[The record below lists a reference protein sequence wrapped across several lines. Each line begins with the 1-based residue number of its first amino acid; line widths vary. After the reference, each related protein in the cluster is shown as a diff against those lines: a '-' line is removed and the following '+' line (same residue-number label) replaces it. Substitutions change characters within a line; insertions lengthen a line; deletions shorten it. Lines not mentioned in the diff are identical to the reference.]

1 MADNYLEKKM
11 EEHKALPDRKSF
23 KAAKKSRAEGS
34 LPLDSLLLRNRSCR
48 GYDSNYIVSKEELLK
63 IVEVNTKIASA
74 RNQQVLRFRLVYG
87 TEAKEVTKA
96 IKLGGALPEL
106 NLPLPGTEPNAY
118 IIICTQEPKGKW
130 VDIDLG
136 ISAQS
141 MLLKAVDLGLNGI
154 CIAAFN
160 KEKICALVNGGKQ
173 AECSAQTG
181 HASGQAECSAQ
192 AEHASEQQECSV
204 QAEHAS
210 EQAEC
215 SAPAECI
222 RQMEPLLILAIGKSI
237 ERFQLL
243 PIGEDDEHNYFRKNG
258 VHFVPKVRIED
269 LLIWTNQK

>member
-23 KAAKKSRAEGS
+23 KAAKKSRAEGA

-118 IIICTQEPKGKW
+118 IIICTEEPKGKW

-160 KEKICALVNGGKQ
+160 KEKICALVNGGRQ
-173 AECSAQTG
+173 A
-181 HASGQAECSAQ
+181 
-192 AEHASEQQECSV
+192 
-204 QAEHAS
+204 
-210 EQAEC
+210 
-215 SAPAECI
+215 
-222 RQMEPLLILAIGKSI
+222 EPLLILAIGKSI

-243 PIGEDDEHNYFRKNG
+243 PIGQEDEHNYFRKNG

>member
-23 KAAKKSRAEGS
+23 KAAKKSRAEGA

-118 IIICTQEPKGKW
+118 IIICTEEPKGKW

-160 KEKICALVNGGKQ
+160 KEKISALVNGG
-173 AECSAQTG
+173 
-181 HASGQAECSAQ
+181 
-192 AEHASEQQECSV
+192 
-204 QAEHAS
+204 
-210 EQAEC
+210 
-215 SAPAECI
+215 

-243 PIGEDDEHNYFRKNG
+243 PIGQDDEHNYFRKNG

>member
-23 KAAKKSRAEGS
+23 KATKKSRAEGS
-34 LPLDSLLLRNRSCR
+34 LPLDSLLIRNRSCR

-118 IIICTQEPKGKW
+118 IIICTEEPKGKW

-160 KEKICALVNGGKQ
+160 KEKICALVNG
-173 AECSAQTG
+173 S
-181 HASGQAECSAQ
+181 
-192 AEHASEQQECSV
+192 
-204 QAEHAS
+204 
-210 EQAEC
+210 
-215 SAPAECI
+215 

-243 PIGEDDEHNYFRKNG
+243 PIGQDDEHNYFRKNG

>member
-23 KAAKKSRAEGS
+23 KAAKKSRAEGA

-96 IKLGGALPEL
+96 IKLGGALSDL

-118 IIICTQEPKGKW
+118 IIICTEEPKGKW

-160 KEKICALVNGGKQ
+160 KEKISALVNG
-173 AECSAQTG
+173 S
-181 HASGQAECSAQ
+181 
-192 AEHASEQQECSV
+192 
-204 QAEHAS
+204 
-210 EQAEC
+210 
-215 SAPAECI
+215 
-222 RQMEPLLILAIGKSI
+222 RQMEPLLILGIGKSI

-243 PIGEDDEHNYFRKNG
+243 PIGQDDEHNYFRKNG

>member
-23 KAAKKSRAEGS
+23 KAAKKSRKEGS

-118 IIICTQEPKGKW
+118 IIICTEEPKGKW

-160 KEKICALVNGGKQ
+160 KEKICALVNGG
-173 AECSAQTG
+173 G
-181 HASGQAECSAQ
+181 
-192 AEHASEQQECSV
+192 
-204 QAEHAS
+204 
-210 EQAEC
+210 
-215 SAPAECI
+215 
-222 RQMEPLLILAIGKSI
+222 QMEPLLILAIGKSI

>member
-23 KAAKKSRAEGS
+23 KATKKSRAEGA

-160 KEKICALVNGGKQ
+160 KEKISALVNGG
-173 AECSAQTG
+173 
-181 HASGQAECSAQ
+181 
-192 AEHASEQQECSV
+192 
-204 QAEHAS
+204 
-210 EQAEC
+210 
-215 SAPAECI
+215 

-243 PIGEDDEHNYFRKNG
+243 PIGQEDEHNYFRKNG

>member
-96 IKLGGALPEL
+96 IKLGRALPEL

-118 IIICTQEPKGKW
+118 IIICTEEPKGKW

-160 KEKICALVNGGKQ
+160 KEKICALVNG
-173 AECSAQTG
+173 
-181 HASGQAECSAQ
+181 SG
-192 AEHASEQQECSV
+192 
-204 QAEHAS
+204 
-210 EQAEC
+210 
-215 SAPAECI
+215 
-222 RQMEPLLILAIGKSI
+222 QMEPLLILAIGKSI

>member
-23 KAAKKSRAEGS
+23 KATKKSRAEGS

-74 RNQQVLRFRLVYG
+74 RNQQVLRFRLIYG

-160 KEKICALVNGGKQ
+160 KEKICALVNGGR
-173 AECSAQTG
+173 E
-181 HASGQAECSAQ
+181 
-192 AEHASEQQECSV
+192 
-204 QAEHAS
+204 
-210 EQAEC
+210 
-215 SAPAECI
+215 
-222 RQMEPLLILAIGKSI
+222 MEPLLILAIGKSI

>member
-11 EEHKALPDRKSF
+11 EEHRALPDRKSF
-23 KAAKKSRAEGS
+23 KAAKKSRAEGG
-34 LPLDSLLLRNRSCR
+34 LPLDSLLIRNRSCR

-160 KEKICALVNGGKQ
+160 KEKICALVNGGR
-173 AECSAQTG
+173 E
-181 HASGQAECSAQ
+181 
-192 AEHASEQQECSV
+192 
-204 QAEHAS
+204 
-210 EQAEC
+210 
-215 SAPAECI
+215 
-222 RQMEPLLILAIGKSI
+222 MEPLLILAIGKSI

-243 PIGEDDEHNYFRKNG
+243 PIGQEDEHNYFRKNG

>member
-23 KAAKKSRAEGS
+23 KAAKKSRAEGA

-74 RNQQVLRFRLVYG
+74 RNQQVLRFRLIYG

-160 KEKICALVNGGKQ
+160 KEKICALVNGGR
-173 AECSAQTG
+173 
-181 HASGQAECSAQ
+181 
-192 AEHASEQQECSV
+192 
-204 QAEHAS
+204 
-210 EQAEC
+210 QAEC
-215 SAPAECI
+215 SAPVECS

-243 PIGEDDEHNYFRKNG
+243 PIGQEDEHNYFRKNG

>member
-11 EEHKALPDRKSF
+11 EEHRTLPDRKSF

-160 KEKICALVNGGKQ
+160 KEKICALVNGGR
-173 AECSAQTG
+173 E
-181 HASGQAECSAQ
+181 
-192 AEHASEQQECSV
+192 
-204 QAEHAS
+204 
-210 EQAEC
+210 
-215 SAPAECI
+215 
-222 RQMEPLLILAIGKSI
+222 MEPLLILAIGKSI

>member
-1 MADNYLEKKM
+1 MTGGRKSRKRQSGKRRAMADNYLEKKM

-118 IIICTQEPKGKW
+118 IIICTEDPKGKW

-160 KEKICALVNGGKQ
+160 KEKICALVNGSKQ
-173 AECSAQTG
+173 A
-181 HASGQAECSAQ
+181 
-192 AEHASEQQECSV
+192 
-204 QAEHAS
+204 
-210 EQAEC
+210 
-215 SAPAECI
+215 
-222 RQMEPLLILAIGKSI
+222 EPLLILAIGKSI

-243 PIGEDDEHNYFRKNG
+243 PIGQEDEHNYFRKNG

>member
-23 KAAKKSRAEGS
+23 KAAKKSRAEGV

-118 IIICTQEPKGKW
+118 IIICTEEPKGKW

-160 KEKICALVNGGKQ
+160 KEKICALVNGG
-173 AECSAQTG
+173 
-181 HASGQAECSAQ
+181 
-192 AEHASEQQECSV
+192 
-204 QAEHAS
+204 
-210 EQAEC
+210 
-215 SAPAECI
+215 

-243 PIGEDDEHNYFRKNG
+243 PIGEEDEHNYFRKNG

>member
-23 KAAKKSRAEGS
+23 KATKKSRAEGA

-118 IIICTQEPKGKW
+118 IIICTEEPKGKW
-130 VDIDLG
+130 VDIDMG

-160 KEKICALVNGGKQ
+160 KEKICALVNG
-173 AECSAQTG
+173 
-181 HASGQAECSAQ
+181 SG
-192 AEHASEQQECSV
+192 
-204 QAEHAS
+204 
-210 EQAEC
+210 
-215 SAPAECI
+215 
-222 RQMEPLLILAIGKSI
+222 QMEPLLILAIGKSI

-243 PIGEDDEHNYFRKNG
+243 PIGENDEHNYFRKNG

>member
-23 KAAKKSRAEGS
+23 KAAKKSRAEGA

-160 KEKICALVNGGKQ
+160 KEKICALVNGG
-173 AECSAQTG
+173 
-181 HASGQAECSAQ
+181 
-192 AEHASEQQECSV
+192 
-204 QAEHAS
+204 
-210 EQAEC
+210 
-215 SAPAECI
+215 
-222 RQMEPLLILAIGKSI
+222 RQMEPLLTLAIGKSI

-243 PIGEDDEHNYFRKNG
+243 PIGQDDEHNYFRKNG

>member
-11 EEHKALPDRKSF
+11 EEHRALPDRKSF

-160 KEKICALVNGGKQ
+160 KEKICALVNG
-173 AECSAQTG
+173 S
-181 HASGQAECSAQ
+181 
-192 AEHASEQQECSV
+192 
-204 QAEHAS
+204 
-210 EQAEC
+210 
-215 SAPAECI
+215 

-243 PIGEDDEHNYFRKNG
+243 PIGENDEHNYFRKNG

>member
-23 KAAKKSRAEGS
+23 KAAKKSRAEGA
-34 LPLDSLLLRNRSCR
+34 LPLDSLLIRNRSCR

-118 IIICTQEPKGKW
+118 IIICTEEPKGKW

-160 KEKICALVNGGKQ
+160 KEKICALVNG
-173 AECSAQTG
+173 S
-181 HASGQAECSAQ
+181 
-192 AEHASEQQECSV
+192 
-204 QAEHAS
+204 
-210 EQAEC
+210 
-215 SAPAECI
+215 

>member
-11 EEHKALPDRKSF
+11 EEHRALPDRKSF
-23 KAAKKSRAEGS
+23 KAGKKSRAEGA

-118 IIICTQEPKGKW
+118 IIICTEEPRGKW

-160 KEKICALVNGGKQ
+160 KEKICALVNGG
-173 AECSAQTG
+173 
-181 HASGQAECSAQ
+181 
-192 AEHASEQQECSV
+192 
-204 QAEHAS
+204 
-210 EQAEC
+210 
-215 SAPAECI
+215 

-243 PIGEDDEHNYFRKNG
+243 PIGQEDEHNYFRKNG

>member
-23 KAAKKSRAEGS
+23 KATKKSRAEGA

-160 KEKICALVNGGKQ
+160 KEKICALVNG
-173 AECSAQTG
+173 SR
-181 HASGQAECSAQ
+181 QAECSAQ
-192 AEHASEQQECSV
+192 AEHASGQPECSA

-210 EQAEC
+210 EQPECSTSAEC
-215 SAPAECI
+215 G

>member
-23 KAAKKSRAEGS
+23 KATKKSRAEGA

-74 RNQQVLRFRLVYG
+74 RNQQVLRFRLIYG

-160 KEKICALVNGGKQ
+160 KEKICALVNGG
-173 AECSAQTG
+173 
-181 HASGQAECSAQ
+181 
-192 AEHASEQQECSV
+192 
-204 QAEHAS
+204 
-210 EQAEC
+210 
-215 SAPAECI
+215 

-243 PIGEDDEHNYFRKNG
+243 PIGQEDEHNYFRKNG

>member
-23 KAAKKSRAEGS
+23 KAAKKSRAEGA

-118 IIICTQEPKGKW
+118 IIICTEEPKGKW

-160 KEKICALVNGGKQ
+160 KEKICALVNG
-173 AECSAQTG
+173 
-181 HASGQAECSAQ
+181 SG
-192 AEHASEQQECSV
+192 
-204 QAEHAS
+204 
-210 EQAEC
+210 
-215 SAPAECI
+215 
-222 RQMEPLLILAIGKSI
+222 QMEPLLILAIGKSI

-243 PIGEDDEHNYFRKNG
+243 PIGENDEHNYFRKNG

>member
-23 KAAKKSRAEGS
+23 KATKKSRAEGA

-160 KEKICALVNGGKQ
+160 KEKISALVN
-173 AECSAQTG
+173 
-181 HASGQAECSAQ
+181 SGRQAECSAQ
-192 AEHASEQQECSV
+192 AEHASEQ
-204 QAEHAS
+204 
-210 EQAEC
+210 AEC
-215 SAPAECI
+215 S
-222 RQMEPLLILAIGKSI
+222 RQMEPLLLLAIGKSI

-243 PIGEDDEHNYFRKNG
+243 PIGEYDEHNYFRKNG

-269 LLIWTNQK
+269 LLICTNQK

>member
-160 KEKICALVNGGKQ
+160 KEKISALVNGG
-173 AECSAQTG
+173 
-181 HASGQAECSAQ
+181 
-192 AEHASEQQECSV
+192 
-204 QAEHAS
+204 
-210 EQAEC
+210 
-215 SAPAECI
+215 

>member
-11 EEHKALPDRKSF
+11 EEHKALPDRKSI
-23 KAAKKSRAEGS
+23 KAAKKSRAEGA

-87 TEAKEVTKA
+87 SEAKEVTKA

-118 IIICTQEPKGKW
+118 IIICTEEPKGKW

-160 KEKICALVNGGKQ
+160 KEKICALVNGSR
-173 AECSAQTG
+173 E
-181 HASGQAECSAQ
+181 
-192 AEHASEQQECSV
+192 
-204 QAEHAS
+204 
-210 EQAEC
+210 
-215 SAPAECI
+215 
-222 RQMEPLLILAIGKSI
+222 MEPLLILAIGKSI

-243 PIGEDDEHNYFRKNG
+243 PIGQEDEHNYFRKNG

>member
-23 KAAKKSRAEGS
+23 KAAKKSRAEGA

-160 KEKICALVNGGKQ
+160 KEKICALVNGD
-173 AECSAQTG
+173 
-181 HASGQAECSAQ
+181 
-192 AEHASEQQECSV
+192 
-204 QAEHAS
+204 
-210 EQAEC
+210 
-215 SAPAECI
+215 

-243 PIGEDDEHNYFRKNG
+243 PIGQEDEHNYFRKNG

>member
-96 IKLGGALPEL
+96 IKLGGALPKL

-160 KEKICALVNGGKQ
+160 KEKICALVNGG
-173 AECSAQTG
+173 
-181 HASGQAECSAQ
+181 
-192 AEHASEQQECSV
+192 
-204 QAEHAS
+204 
-210 EQAEC
+210 
-215 SAPAECI
+215 

-243 PIGEDDEHNYFRKNG
+243 PIGQDDEHNYFRKNG

>member
-1 MADNYLEKKM
+1 M

-23 KAAKKSRAEGS
+23 KAAKKSRAEGA

-118 IIICTQEPKGKW
+118 IIICTEEPKGKW

-160 KEKICALVNGGKQ
+160 KEKISALVNGG
-173 AECSAQTG
+173 
-181 HASGQAECSAQ
+181 
-192 AEHASEQQECSV
+192 
-204 QAEHAS
+204 
-210 EQAEC
+210 
-215 SAPAECI
+215 

-237 ERFQLL
+237 EMFQLL
-243 PIGEDDEHNYFRKNG
+243 PIGQEDEHNYFRKNG

>member
-1 MADNYLEKKM
+1 M

-23 KAAKKSRAEGS
+23 KATKKSRSEGS

-160 KEKICALVNGGKQ
+160 KEKICALVNGGR
-173 AECSAQTG
+173 
-181 HASGQAECSAQ
+181 QAECSAQ
-192 AEHASEQQECSV
+192 AEHANGQVECSA

-210 EQAEC
+210 RQADC
-215 SAPAECI
+215 STPAECG

-243 PIGEDDEHNYFRKNG
+243 PIGQEDEHNYFRKNG

>member
-23 KAAKKSRAEGS
+23 KATKKNRAEGA

-118 IIICTQEPKGKW
+118 IIICTEEPKGKW

-160 KEKICALVNGGKQ
+160 KEKISALVNGG
-173 AECSAQTG
+173 
-181 HASGQAECSAQ
+181 
-192 AEHASEQQECSV
+192 
-204 QAEHAS
+204 
-210 EQAEC
+210 
-215 SAPAECI
+215 

-243 PIGEDDEHNYFRKNG
+243 PIGQEDEHNYFRKNG

>member
-23 KAAKKSRAEGS
+23 KAAKKSRAEGA
-34 LPLDSLLLRNRSCR
+34 LPLDSLLIRNRSCR

-160 KEKICALVNGGKQ
+160 KEKISALVN
-173 AECSAQTG
+173 
-181 HASGQAECSAQ
+181 SG
-192 AEHASEQQECSV
+192 
-204 QAEHAS
+204 
-210 EQAEC
+210 
-215 SAPAECI
+215 

-243 PIGEDDEHNYFRKNG
+243 PIGQEDEHNYFRKNG

>member
-106 NLPLPGTEPNAY
+106 NLPVPGTEPNAY

-160 KEKICALVNGGKQ
+160 KEKICALVNGG
-173 AECSAQTG
+173 
-181 HASGQAECSAQ
+181 
-192 AEHASEQQECSV
+192 
-204 QAEHAS
+204 
-210 EQAEC
+210 
-215 SAPAECI
+215 

-243 PIGEDDEHNYFRKNG
+243 PIGQEDEHNYFRKNG

>member
-118 IIICTQEPKGKW
+118 IIICTEEPKGKW

-160 KEKICALVNGGKQ
+160 KEKICALVNGG
-173 AECSAQTG
+173 
-181 HASGQAECSAQ
+181 
-192 AEHASEQQECSV
+192 
-204 QAEHAS
+204 
-210 EQAEC
+210 
-215 SAPAECI
+215 

-243 PIGEDDEHNYFRKNG
+243 PIGQEDEHNYFRKNG

>member
-23 KAAKKSRAEGS
+23 KAAKKSRAEGA

-74 RNQQVLRFRLVYG
+74 RNQQVLRFRLIYG

-118 IIICTQEPKGKW
+118 IIICTEEPKGKW

-160 KEKICALVNGGKQ
+160 KEKISALVNGG
-173 AECSAQTG
+173 
-181 HASGQAECSAQ
+181 
-192 AEHASEQQECSV
+192 
-204 QAEHAS
+204 
-210 EQAEC
+210 
-215 SAPAECI
+215 

>member
-74 RNQQVLRFRLVYG
+74 RNQQVLRFGLVYG
-87 TEAKEVTKA
+87 PEAKEVTKA

-118 IIICTQEPKGKW
+118 IIICTEEPKGKW

-160 KEKICALVNGGKQ
+160 KEKICALVNG
-173 AECSAQTG
+173 
-181 HASGQAECSAQ
+181 SG
-192 AEHASEQQECSV
+192 
-204 QAEHAS
+204 
-210 EQAEC
+210 
-215 SAPAECI
+215 
-222 RQMEPLLILAIGKSI
+222 QMEPLLILAIGKSI

-243 PIGEDDEHNYFRKNG
+243 PIGQADEHNYFRKNG

>member
-23 KAAKKSRAEGS
+23 KATKKSRAEGS
-34 LPLDSLLLRNRSCR
+34 LPLDSLLIRNRRCR

-118 IIICTQEPKGKW
+118 IIICTEEPKGKW
-130 VDIDLG
+130 VDRDLG
-136 ISAQS
+136 RSAQS
-141 MLLKAVDLGLNGI
+141 MLRKAVDLGLNGI

-160 KEKICALVNGGKQ
+160 KEKICALVNG
-173 AECSAQTG
+173 
-181 HASGQAECSAQ
+181 SG
-192 AEHASEQQECSV
+192 
-204 QAEHAS
+204 
-210 EQAEC
+210 
-215 SAPAECI
+215 
-222 RQMEPLLILAIGKSI
+222 QMEPLLILAIGKSI

-243 PIGEDDEHNYFRKNG
+243 PIGQEDEHNYFRKNG

>member
-23 KAAKKSRAEGS
+23 KAAKKSRAEGT

-160 KEKICALVNGGKQ
+160 KEKICALVNGGR
-173 AECSAQTG
+173 E
-181 HASGQAECSAQ
+181 
-192 AEHASEQQECSV
+192 
-204 QAEHAS
+204 
-210 EQAEC
+210 
-215 SAPAECI
+215 
-222 RQMEPLLILAIGKSI
+222 MEPLLILAIGKSI

-243 PIGEDDEHNYFRKNG
+243 PIGENDEHNYFRKNG

>member
-23 KAAKKSRAEGS
+23 KAAKKSRAEGA

-118 IIICTQEPKGKW
+118 IIICTEEPKGKW

-160 KEKICALVNGGKQ
+160 KEKICALVNGGR
-173 AECSAQTG
+173 E
-181 HASGQAECSAQ
+181 
-192 AEHASEQQECSV
+192 
-204 QAEHAS
+204 
-210 EQAEC
+210 
-215 SAPAECI
+215 
-222 RQMEPLLILAIGKSI
+222 MEPLLILAIGKSI

-243 PIGEDDEHNYFRKNG
+243 PIGQEDEHNYFRKNG

>member
-118 IIICTQEPKGKW
+118 IIICTEEPKGKW

-160 KEKICALVNGGKQ
+160 KEKICALVNG
-173 AECSAQTG
+173 
-181 HASGQAECSAQ
+181 SG
-192 AEHASEQQECSV
+192 
-204 QAEHAS
+204 
-210 EQAEC
+210 
-215 SAPAECI
+215 
-222 RQMEPLLILAIGKSI
+222 QMEPLLILAIGKSI

-243 PIGEDDEHNYFRKNG
+243 PIGQDDEHNYFRKNG

>member
-23 KAAKKSRAEGS
+23 KAAKKSRAEGA
-34 LPLDSLLLRNRSCR
+34 LPLDSLLIRNRSCR

-160 KEKICALVNGGKQ
+160 KEKICALVNGG
-173 AECSAQTG
+173 
-181 HASGQAECSAQ
+181 
-192 AEHASEQQECSV
+192 
-204 QAEHAS
+204 
-210 EQAEC
+210 
-215 SAPAECI
+215 

-243 PIGEDDEHNYFRKNG
+243 PIGQEDEHNYFRKNG